1 MRYKGYSILRNVTWL
16 CFCPLRRAVFQHRL
30 GNLREI
36 RRAVAER
43 KKRRRRKKKL
53 PEGNMQTDNNLESQT
68 LRKKRISSQ
77 KERGR
82 GKILPVG
89 SQGLIGRERE
99 GQVEVRETF
108 IASSPLS
115 RLKF

>member
-68 LRKKRISSQ
+68 LRKKEFLVKK
-77 KERGR
+77 KEEE
-82 GKILPVG
+82 GK
-89 SQGLIGRERE
+89 
-99 GQVEVRETF
+99 F
-108 IASSPLS
+108 YPLGP
-115 RLKF
+115 KA